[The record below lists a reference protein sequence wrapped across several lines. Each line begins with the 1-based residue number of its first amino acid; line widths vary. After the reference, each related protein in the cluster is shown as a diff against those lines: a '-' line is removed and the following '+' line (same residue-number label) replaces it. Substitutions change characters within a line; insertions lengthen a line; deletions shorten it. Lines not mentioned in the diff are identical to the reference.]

1 MKKNIINK
9 ILFVFIAIFS
19 FIACE
24 NRELITVDNQ
34 SAPIMLDISAE
45 KLVLDRNFPSNPGLT
60 LSWDVATYTV
70 PTEIKYK
77 IEVSKDE
84 AFTAPYTLGTVAGS
98 VRATTFSVEQM
109 NQAAQG
115 INLEPNVSAKMYI
128 RVSSYLGTVSENL
141 VAKSNVTSLMI
152 TPYVLEYPDFYL
164 VGGATYVG
172 WTAENAQILH
182 KKDNL
187 SYIYTYLENN
197 QPFRFLGQQS
207 WNPINYSVDKEGTRA
222 NYRYFKQL
230 SGNLLQD
237 GDENMKFTGD
247 TGIYKIEID
256 ATKNIQSLNIT
267 ASPVLGYDFPEVYL
281 VGTINGW
288 DAANAIAMTKVS
300 SGKFEYTVKLDN
312 GAAFKFLGQKDWK
325 ELEWGNISGSGNSGF
340 LGPKGDSGDIK
351 FDGGGNTYKITVDI
365 KAGVYTIVQQ

>member
-84 AFTAPYTLGTVAGS
+84 AFTTPYTLGTVAGS

-109 NQAAQG
+109 NQAAKG
-115 INLEPNVSAKMYI
+115 INLAPNVSAKMYI

-152 TPYVLEYPDFYL
+152 TPYVLEYPNFYL

-172 WTAENAQILH
+172 WTSENAQKLH

-281 VGTINGW
+281 VGTINGG

-300 SGKFEYTVKLDN
+300 TGVYEFVTTL
-312 GAAFKFLGQKDWK
+312 AADTEFKIIGQKSWGS
-325 ELEWGNISGSGNSGF
+325 LEWGNISSTGNSGF
-340 LGPKGDSGDIK
+340 LAPKGDSGNIK
-351 FDGGGNTYKITVDI
+351 FVGDGSSYKITVNLKGGI
-365 KAGVYTIVQQ
+365 YTIKKQ

>member
-1 MKKNIINK
+1 M
-9 ILFVFIAIFS
+9 
-19 FIACE
+19 E
-24 NRELITVDNQ
+24 N
-34 SAPIMLDISAE
+34 
-45 KLVLDRNFPSNPGLT
+45 F
-60 LSWDVATYTV
+60 
-70 PTEIKYK
+70 
-77 IEVSKDE
+77 
-84 AFTAPYTLGTVAGS
+84 
-98 VRATTFSVEQM
+98 
-109 NQAAQG
+109 
-115 INLEPNVSAKMYI
+115 
-128 RVSSYLGTVSENL
+128 

-152 TPYVLEYPDFYL
+152 TPYVLEYPNFYL

-230 SGNLLQD
+230 SGNLLQE

-247 TGIYKIEID
+247 TGIYKIVID

-300 SGKFEYTVKLDN
+300 SGKFEYTMKLDN
-312 GAAFKFLGQKDWK
+312 GATFKVLGQKDWK
-325 ELEWGNISGSGNSGF
+325 ELEWGNVSGSGNSGF
-340 LGPKGDSGDIK
+340 LGPKGDNGDIK

>member
-115 INLEPNVSAKMYI
+115 INLAPNVSAKMYI

-141 VAKSNVTSLMI
+141 VA
-152 TPYVLEYPDFYL
+152 
-164 VGGATYVG
+164 
-172 WTAENAQILH
+172 
-182 KKDNL
+182 
-187 SYIYTYLENN
+187 
-197 QPFRFLGQQS
+197 
-207 WNPINYSVDKEGTRA
+207 
-222 NYRYFKQL
+222 
-230 SGNLLQD
+230 
-237 GDENMKFTGD
+237 
-247 TGIYKIEID
+247 
-256 ATKNIQSLNIT
+256 
-267 ASPVLGYDFPEVYL
+267 
-281 VGTINGW
+281 
-288 DAANAIAMTKVS
+288 
-300 SGKFEYTVKLDN
+300 
-312 GAAFKFLGQKDWK
+312 
-325 ELEWGNISGSGNSGF
+325 
-340 LGPKGDSGDIK
+340 
-351 FDGGGNTYKITVDI
+351 
-365 KAGVYTIVQQ
+365 

>member
-84 AFTAPYTLGTVAGS
+84 AFTTPYTLGTVAGS

-115 INLEPNVSAKMYI
+115 INLAPNVSAKMYI

-267 ASPVLGYDFPEVYL
+267 ASPVLGYDFLKFILL
-281 VGTINGW
+281 VQL
-288 DAANAIAMTKVS
+288 M
-300 SGKFEYTVKLDN
+300 
-312 GAAFKFLGQKDWK
+312 
-325 ELEWGNISGSGNSGF
+325 
-340 LGPKGDSGDIK
+340 
-351 FDGGGNTYKITVDI
+351 DGMLQTLLL
-365 KAGVYTIVQQ
+365 